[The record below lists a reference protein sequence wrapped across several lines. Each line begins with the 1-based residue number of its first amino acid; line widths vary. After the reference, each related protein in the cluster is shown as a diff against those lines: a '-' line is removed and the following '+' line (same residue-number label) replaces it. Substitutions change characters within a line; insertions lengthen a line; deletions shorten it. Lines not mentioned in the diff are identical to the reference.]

1 VSAKDVLVAV
11 DRRVSSPT
19 RRADGCFFPQG
30 MRISMPTEG
39 KISKDPRL
47 NKTALNRSAESDL
60 DVLLASFKQKGS
72 DGNGG
77 EVAVAQDPIQA
88 LREQIIRDLIPC
100 FLELVEKYGRSGVQL
115 QMDASNLLDGG
126 RELKFEFSIGEY
138 RSELIGTVTS
148 DVIAFH
154 EVRSAP
160 DIHGQLLAGPML
172 RLKQL
177 SPKTF
182 REFVCERLAMLL
194 KQASRRK

>member
-1 VSAKDVLVAV
+1 
-11 DRRVSSPT
+11 
-19 RRADGCFFPQG
+19 
-30 MRISMPTEG
+30 MPAEV
-39 KISKDPRL
+39 KI
-47 NKTALNRSAESDL
+47 NKEIRTNKPAQARSAENDL
-60 DVLLASFKQKGS
+60 DALLNSYRQKSAEPGA
-72 DGNGG
+72 G
-77 EVAVAQDPIQA
+77 EAAMVQDPIQA

-100 FLELVEKYGRSGVQL
+100 FLELVEKYCRSGVQL

-126 RELKFEFSIGEY
+126 RELKFEFSLGDY
-138 RSELIGTVTS
+138 RSELQGTVTT

-182 REFVCERLAMLL
+182 REFVCERLALLL

>member
-1 VSAKDVLVAV
+1 
-11 DRRVSSPT
+11 
-19 RRADGCFFPQG
+19 
-30 MRISMPTEG
+30 MPTEV
-39 KISKDPRL
+39 KRSKEI
-47 NKTALNRSAESDL
+47 KTSKPAPSHSAENDL
-60 DVLLASFKQKGS
+60 DSLLASYKQKASESGA
-72 DGNGG
+72 G
-77 EVAVAQDPIQA
+77 EVQATQDPIQS
-88 LREQIIRDLIPC
+88 LREQVIRDLIPC

-126 RELKFEFSIGEY
+126 RELKFEFSLGEY
-138 RSELIGTVTS
+138 RSELQGTVTT

-182 REFVCERLAMLL
+182 REFVCERLSLLL